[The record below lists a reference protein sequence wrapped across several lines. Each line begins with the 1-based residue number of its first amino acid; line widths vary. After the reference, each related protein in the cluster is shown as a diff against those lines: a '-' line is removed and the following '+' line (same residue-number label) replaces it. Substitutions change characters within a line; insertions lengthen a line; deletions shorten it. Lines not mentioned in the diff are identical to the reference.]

1 MPIFEC
7 EANSFPKTII
17 FMVLYTGSILV
28 SAYGAYNICECYSF
42 NPIAGALIVV
52 GLELSALRYILDQW
66 GDQIF
71 SKSHMFGKMNISN
84 KDVDVFLGRDQ

>member
-28 SAYGAYNICECYSF
+28 SAYGAYNICEC
-42 NPIAGALIVV
+42 
-52 GLELSALRYILDQW
+52 
-66 GDQIF
+66 
-71 SKSHMFGKMNISN
+71 
-84 KDVDVFLGRDQ
+84 